1 MINIV
6 VTSKPVD
13 GLFYYSY
20 EYCDMLNKAG
30 YPAQVV
36 VITHRNFTKE
46 DYLISIQNKYIHCHN
61 ILIDDYVPALNDIT
75 LIMGRSMMTL
85 SWQSFND
92 YTDVQ
97 KRILCRLF
105 DDNVISVYSENH
117 VDGYPKAVEFYNP
130 KQIVDLC
137 DTEVYPNGVGK
148 HFEKTINFD
157 IHKHPTQNTQFKH
170 LFLGTN
176 KEYYAS
182 VEEVIDEFPDHGILT
197 YDAEY
202 VNIKHNNVF
211 VPVENLMGM
220 FETYVYTKST
230 FDPAPRIFQECKYYG
245 KDVIYRRDKNIK
257 DGGSVY
263 WNRDV
268 GKPNIQ
274 PIVEAI
280 EELNENKTKM
290 FELS

>member
-13 GLFYYSY
+13 GLLYYSY

-30 YPAQVV
+30 YSAQVV
-36 VITHRNFTKE
+36 IITHRNFTKE
-46 DYLISIQNKYIHCHN
+46 DYLDSIGNKYIHCQN
-61 ILIDDYVPALNDIT
+61 IIIDDYVPALNDIT

-97 KRILCRLF
+97 KRILYRLF
-105 DDNVISVYSENH
+105 DGNVISVYSENH

-137 DTEVYPNGVGK
+137 DTEVYPNGVGI
-148 HFEKTINFD
+148 HFEKTINFS
-157 IHKHPTQNTQFKH
+157 IYKPHKDNIQFKY

-176 KEYYAS
+176 DKYYAS
-182 VEEVIDEFPDHGILT
+182 VEKVIDQYPDHGILT
-197 YDAEY
+197 YDAKY
-202 VNIKHNNVF
+202 VNIKHNNIF
-211 VPVENLMGM
+211 VPVENLMSL
-220 FETYVYTKST
+220 FETYVYTKET

-245 KDVIYRRDKNIK
+245 KDVIYERRDPGT
-257 DGGSVY
+257 DGGTIY
-263 WNRDV
+263 WNRDIIE
-268 GKPNIQ
+268 PNIS
-274 PIVEAI
+274 PIVNSIKEF
-280 EELNENKTKM
+280 K
-290 FELS
+290 

>member
-1 MINIV
+1 MINIA

-13 GLFYYSY
+13 GLLYYSY

-36 VITHRNFTKE
+36 IVRHRDFSTYDYTNAITQKFHT
-46 DYLISIQNKYIHCHN
+46 YGPIYI
-61 ILIDDYVPALNDIT
+61 DTYVPSSNDVT
-75 LIMGRSMMTL
+75 LIMGRSMLTL

-92 YTDVQ
+92 YNEIQQRTL
-97 KRILCRLF
+97 KRLF
-105 DDNVISVYSENH
+105 KGKLISVYSENH
-117 VDGYPKAVEFYNP
+117 PTKYPLAVDFYKPK
-130 KQIVDLC
+130 KIVDLC